1 MDSPPNETQL
11 IASAKQGN
19 QEAMSALY
27 EFYAQSIYRYIS
39 YRVDSQM
46 VAEDI
51 TAEVFLRMVRE
62 LPSFEDRGLP
72 FGAWLY
78 KIASN
83 LLNDHYRHTKSKPE
97 VELDESL
104 RNDDT
109 DPFLRIENAQ
119 ERQRIAE
126 ALQTL
131 PSEYQ
136 DVLILRF
143 MRGLSHAEVAQIL
156 NKSENALRTIQHRAL
171 KALGK
176 KLDTTQKQRSYFRGK
191 SHDEDE

>member
-83 LLNDHYRHTKSKPE
+83 LLKDHYRHTQSKPE

>member
-1 MDSPPNETQL
+1 MDSPPNEAAL

-19 QEAMSALY
+19 REAVSVLY
-27 EFYAQSIYRYIS
+27 EHYAQAIYRYVH
-39 YRVDSQM
+39 YRVESQHI
-46 VAEDI
+46 AEDI

-83 LLNDHYRHTKSKPE
+83 LLNDYYRQRKAKPM
-97 VELDESL
+97 VELDEEM

-109 DPFLRIENAQ
+109 DPFLQIENMQ
-119 ERQRIAE
+119 ERQRLMD

-131 PSEYQ
+131 PTDYQ

-143 MRGLSHAEVAQIL
+143 MRGLSHAEVAHIL

-176 KLDTTQKQRSYFRGK
+176 KLDNTPKQRSYLRGTH
-191 SHDEDE
+191 HDDE

>member
-19 QEAMSALY
+19 QEAVSVLY
-27 EFYAQSIYRYIS
+27 EFYAQSIYRYVS

>member
-27 EFYAQSIYRYIS
+27 EFYAQSIYRYVS

>member
-27 EFYAQSIYRYIS
+27 EFYAQSIYRYVS

-176 KLDTTQKQRSYFRGK
+176 KLDNTQKQRSYFRGK

>member
-1 MDSPPNETQL
+1 MDSPPNETEL

-19 QEAMSALY
+19 QEAISILY
-27 EFYAQSIYRYIS
+27 ESYAQSIYRYVS

-62 LPSFEDRGLP
+62 LPSFEDRGFP

-176 KLDTTQKQRSYFRGK
+176 KLDSAPKQRSYFRGK
-191 SHDEDE
+191 SHDEHE